1 LRKQANAARVTTSFY
16 WIEES
21 NMSIEHIHPDGLFKM
36 PGFTQVVKSTGGN
49 RIYVAGQGAFDKD
62 MNLIGAG
69 DYQAQACQAF
79 NNLALALASAGANPE
94 DIVSTVMY
102 VVDLNA
108 DNTQAFIAGMNEAL
122 DGKGFPAN
130 ASSLIGVKAL
140 AMEGM
145 LVEISGIAE
154 IN

>member
-1 LRKQANAARVTTSFY
+1 
-16 WIEES
+16 
-21 NMSIEHIHPDGLFKM
+21 MSIEHINPEGLFKM
-36 PGFTQVVKSTGGN
+36 PGFTQVVKSNGGS
-49 RIYVAGQGAFDKD
+49 RIYIAGQGAFDQD
-62 MNLIGAG
+62 MNLIDAG

-79 NNLALALASAGANPE
+79 NNLAIALEAAGAAPT

-108 DNTQAFIAGMNEAL
+108 ENTQAFIAGMNEAL
-122 DGKGFPAN
+122 DGQGFPAN

-145 LVEISGIAE
+145 LVEISGVAE
-154 IN
+154 ID

>member
-1 LRKQANAARVTTSFY
+1 
-16 WIEES
+16 
-21 NMSIEHIHPDGLFKM
+21 MSIEHINPDGLFKM
-36 PGFTQVVKSTGGN
+36 PGFTQVVKSNGDS
-49 RIYVAGQGAFDKD
+49 RIYIAGQGAFDKD

-79 NNLALALASAGANPE
+79 NNLALALAAASAAPT

-102 VVDLNA
+102 VVDL
-108 DNTQAFIAGMNEAL
+108 DTESTQAFIAGMNDAL
-122 DGKGFPAN
+122 NGKGFPAN

-145 LVEISGIAE
+145 LVEISAVAE
-154 IN
+154 ID